1 MTHRELR
8 CPNGCATGRFEALNA
23 PMYVDMS
30 GRYLD
35 HDARQATYVCAICQ
49 AVAIDVA
56 GAARQMRRDGGTEA
70 ATILR
75 CPGCAT
81 HMLVPEDDP
90 DAVVLECPECG
101 TRFTREEGM
110 TELHGGGIREL
121 GWDAAAGDLDADS

>member
-1 MTHRELR
+1 MAHRDLH
-8 CPNGCATGRFEALNA
+8 CPNGCANGRFEALNA
-23 PMYVDMS
+23 PLYVDAS

-35 HDARQATYVCAICQ
+35 HDARQATYVCALCQ

-56 GAARQMRRDGGTEA
+56 GAARLMRRETGTEA

-90 DAVVLECPECG
+90 DASVLECPECG
-101 TRFTREEGM
+101 TRFSRDEGM
-110 TELHGGGIREL
+110 AQLHGGGITEL
-121 GWDAAAGDLDADS
+121 GWQEEDGELDSDG